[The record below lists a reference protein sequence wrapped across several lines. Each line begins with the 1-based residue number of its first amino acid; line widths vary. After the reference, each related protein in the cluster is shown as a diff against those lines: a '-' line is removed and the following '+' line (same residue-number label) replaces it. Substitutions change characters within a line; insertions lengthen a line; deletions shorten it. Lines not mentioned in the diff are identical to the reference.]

1 MHHVMF
7 DIDGTLIESYELDS
21 QCFIRAVKEI
31 TGLTIDADW
40 SKYQHVTDSGI
51 LDEFLLSITPS
62 SREAYKTQIK
72 KQFFHHLKA
81 SLTDHPVKEVPG
93 ANAFLKLLQSMNNV
107 VVSLATGGWRESAI
121 LKLESA
127 GIDYSSF
134 PMASSDDHYSRV
146 EIMKLAAARATK
158 NQLPC
163 TYYGDGVWD
172 KEACTYLGYRFVLV
186 GKKFSHQPCISNF
199 EPAQSAL
206 SCAGLPF
213 VDEITYTTS
222 T

>member
-1 MHHVMF
+1 MF
-7 DIDGTLIESYELDS
+7 DIDGTLIESYALDS

-51 LDEFLLSITPS
+51 LDEFLLSTIPS

-81 SLTDHPVKEVPG
+81 SLADHPVKEVSG

-107 VVSLATGGWRESAI
+107 AVSIATGGWRESAI

-127 GIDYSSF
+127 GIDYSSI
-134 PMASSDDHYSRV
+134 PMASADDHYARV
-146 EIMKLAAARATK
+146 EIMKLAAARASK

-163 TYYGDGVWD
+163 TYFGDAVWD
-172 KEACTYLGYRFVLV
+172 KEACKRLGYHFVLV
-186 GKKFSHQPCISNF
+186 GKRFSHDPCISDF
-199 EPAQSAL
+199 ESVQSAL

-213 VDEITYTTS
+213 IDKVTHTIS